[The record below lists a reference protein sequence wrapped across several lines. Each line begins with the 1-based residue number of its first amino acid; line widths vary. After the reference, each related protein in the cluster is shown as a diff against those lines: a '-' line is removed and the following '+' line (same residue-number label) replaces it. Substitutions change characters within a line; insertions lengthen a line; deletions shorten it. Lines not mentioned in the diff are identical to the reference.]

1 MGLLDPVFRFF
12 GDVSNR
18 FDNLVEAITNPQV
31 GDQQASDALGG
42 ALEDTTPADEVAA
55 VIVDLVEEGIIDD
68 LEDEGEITPENV
80 EAIADSTEG
89 AATSVLLGLGLA
101 GSAIEASSLG
111 QVDQHQE
118 YITQAVAALGVG
130 DVTGTEL
137 EARLEEGIK
146 PAQEARVGKEHR
158 AKFVNLQDAVEYA
171 LRNKENDT
179 SWLTGSGAPAD
190 VVDKIGSNEPVN
202 PENLVEEWGIRDD
215 QLDILEAVALQQIEF
230 EELLET
236 PAELGKVV
244 PPEVLEAELDRA
256 GYAEETKEFLQETAE
271 VLPESARTYQELLR
285 TEELV
290 RSLDTLA
297 QDGIGS
303 PEAALETIPD
313 QVEADDQAFIDRFQL
328 LRDLPA
334 GSPSGADF
342 EKSFHQG
349 YIDLAALRDR
359 LDQTEYPTGDF
370 EAVLR
375 TVVRDEIDGDL
386 QESLALGLISE
397 AQYGEY
403 MDFVGLD
410 AETQAALVAGQDLGD
425 VADSRLQEAAPAGDR
440 PVSAI
445 PGIGQSRSTALE
457 AVGIETFGDLAGADP
472 ETVAQAAQVSP
483 ETAQEFIDLAVQA
496 SG

>member
-1 MGLLDPVFRFF
+1 MGLLDPLFSAVTALIKRELTIDIQGGQIVVQAGEAAEAEREEDDSDQFISEEDVQELRDAKDRESPVEGAIEEVFGRLADQAADQIREEITEKDLTEP
-12 GDVSNR
+12 GKPE
-18 FDNLVEAITNPQV
+18 EALR
-31 GDQQASDALGG
+31 DAQGT
-42 ALEDTTPADEVAA
+42 ALAEAGA
-55 VIVDLVEEGIIDD
+55 VITTQTL
-68 LEDEGEITPENV
+68 LE
-80 EAIADSTEG
+80 ST
-89 AATSVLLGLGLA
+89 
-101 GSAIEASSLG
+101 SLG
-111 QVDQHQE
+111 QVDSFE
-118 YITQAVAALGVG
+118 TPIAEILSFAAIDGVFGQAIQAEIEEALLPA
-130 DVTGTEL
+130 L
-137 EARLEEGIK
+137 EAEINAANRT
-146 PAQEARVGKEHR
+146 
-158 AKFVNLQDAVEYA
+158 KFADINDVIERN
-171 LRNKENDT
+171 LRNKESDDGYT
-179 SWLTGSGAPAD
+179 EDLGTY
-190 VVDKIGSNEPVN
+190 
-202 PENLVEEWGIRDD
+202 GIREEDVP
-215 QLDILEAVALQQIEF
+215 ILEEVAIQQIEF

-256 GYAEETKEFLQETAE
+256 GYAEPTKEFLQETAE

-297 QDGIGS
+297 QDGVVS

-349 YIDLAALRDR
+349 YIDLAQLRDR

-370 EAVLR
+370 EEVLR

-445 PGIGQSRSTALE
+445 PGIGQSRATALE
-457 AVGIETFGDLAGADP
+457 AVGIQTFGDLAGADP
-472 ETVAQAAQVSP
+472 QAVADAAQVSP
-483 ETAQEFIDLAVQA
+483 ETAQEFIDLATQA